1 MEIITKNEQ
10 ETLDFAEKYAQSL
23 LPGQI
28 ISLIG
33 DLGAGKTVFT
43 KGLAKGL
50 GVKQNVS
57 SPTFNI
63 MRLYE
68 IRKAVANKEIKKFCH
83 IDAYR
88 IENEFEVIDVGAEDF
103 IGQKDTIT
111 VVEWADK
118 IRDILPSRATTIN
131 IKILDNN
138 ERQIIIDEKKQSTK

>member
-1 MEIITKNEQ
+1 MKIITKNE
-10 ETLDFAEKYAQSL
+10 EGTLAFAEKYAKDL

-28 ISLIG
+28 IGLIG
-33 DLGAGKTVFT
+33 DLGAGKTIFT

-50 GVKQNVS
+50 GVQQNIS

-68 IRKAVANKEIKKFCH
+68 IRATKTNQEIKKFCH

-88 IENEFEVIDVGAEDF
+88 VESEFEIIDVGVEDF

-111 VVEWADK
+111 VIEWADK
-118 IRDILPSRATTIN
+118 IRNILPGRTIIIN
-131 IKILDNN
+131 IKLLKKDQR
-138 ERQIIIDEKKQSTK
+138 EIIIDQKK

>member
-1 MEIITKNEQ
+1 MEIITKNEE
-10 ETLDFAEKYAQSL
+10 ETLSFAEKYARGL
-23 LPGQI
+23 APGQI

-50 GVKQNVS
+50 GINQNVS

-68 IRKAVANKEIKKFCH
+68 IRESASNKDIKKFCH

-103 IGQKDTIT
+103 IGQKDTVT
-111 VVEWADK
+111 VIEWADK
-118 IRDILPSRATTIN
+118 IREILPTRATTIN
-131 IKILDNN
+131 IKILDND
-138 ERQIIIDEKKQSTK
+138 ERQFIIDEKK